1 MQDCFETWAFID
13 IFNMIKINNYKDDKI
28 MTIAKNIEVSS
39 TSEKSFEDAIQKGV
53 ARIAKTINNVQGAW
67 VKEQKVGITDGKIDK
82 YHVIMIV
89 SFVINEDTDLS

>member
-1 MQDCFETWAFID
+1 
-13 IFNMIKINNYKDDKI
+13 

-39 TSEKSFEDAIQKGV
+39 TSKTSFEDAIQKGIAQV
-53 ARIAKTINNVQGAW
+53 AMTVNNIEGAW

-89 SFVINEDTDLS
+89 TFVVSPDSDVS